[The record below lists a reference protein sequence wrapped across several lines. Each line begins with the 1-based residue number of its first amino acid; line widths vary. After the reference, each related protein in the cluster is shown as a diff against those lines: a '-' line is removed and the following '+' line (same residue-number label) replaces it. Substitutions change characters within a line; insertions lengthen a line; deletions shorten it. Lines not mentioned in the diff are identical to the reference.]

1 MRAGEDTN
9 IKVRRTYQRTLSPG
23 EIVFDE
29 GDPGDHLYVI
39 QSGEVELVRET
50 PQQQRVVARV
60 GAGDFFGELGL
71 VLGGPRTSR
80 AVAVSTTRL
89 IALDRDTLESMCIDH
104 PEIAIRMIRVLVSR
118 LIEAERRLA
127 VLGADDLLRPI
138 VRALVRH
145 GEPEGEGMRVTAKLK
160 DLASFAGLSMLEAHR
175 ALHQLLERK
184 LVQLVEDV
192 LTVPDREALSAAL
205 DAE

>member
-1 MRAGEDTN
+1 MASEDTN
-9 IKVRRTYQRTLSPG
+9 IRVRRSYQRTLSPG

-29 GDPGDHLYVI
+29 GEPGDHFYVI

-50 PQQQRVVARV
+50 PQQERVVARL

-80 AVAVSTTRL
+80 AVAVSTTRV
-89 IALDRDTLESMCIDH
+89 IALDRETLEGMCLDQ

-127 VLGADDLLRPI
+127 LLGADDLLRPI

-145 GEPEGEGMRVTAKLK
+145 GEPDGAGLRVGAKLRE
-160 DLASFAGLSMLEAHR
+160 LAAFAGLSMFEAHR
-175 ALHQLLERK
+175 ALHQLFERK

-192 LTVPDREALSAAL
+192 LMVPDREALSATL
-205 DAE
+205 DLE